1 MRVDLHL
8 AGPRSDTS
16 MSVSASAQGVAG
28 PVRLT
33 LQLPDG
39 VTLTGANGDWVS
51 CGQDQDVVTCT
62 GEEAVSGRWSG
73 TVHTTWSAHAQ
84 GRVRATVAGTYA
96 NGSPAA
102 GSVGTTWP
110 P

>member
-1 MRVDLHL
+1 MTVDLGL

-16 MSVSASAQGVAG
+16 LAVSASAQGVAG

-33 LQLPDG
+33 LQLPTG
-39 VTLTGANGDWVS
+39 VTLTSATGDWGS
-51 CGQDQDVVTCT
+51 CVQHQDVVTCT
-62 GEEAVSGRWSG
+62 ARAAASGRWSG
-73 TVHTTWSAHAQ
+73 TVHTSWTADAQ
-84 GRVRATVAGTYA
+84 GRVRATVSGTYG
-96 NGSPAA
+96 NGSPAS